1 MKAIGGSHG
10 RTRRPPL
17 HLLASLLLHAL
28 VLAGVLYHH
37 APWIAPMRL
46 PGTAHGSRLEL
57 TYSPGRAPVRTS
69 IPHPRSTPQ
78 VAAAASTPQP
88 SPTRTALKASPASP
102 NSTSPSTSQPDSVAG
117 ADALGD
123 GNISIALAAF
133 FPTPKPNLSALA
145 RGSVGDV
152 ILDIVIDSTGR
163 IADIKLTSG
172 LGHGVDETVIATVQQ
187 WTFHPATK
195 DGQPIASE
203 QELRFHYEKS

>member
-1 MKAIGGSHG
+1 VKAIGESHG

-17 HLLASLLLHAL
+17 HLLASFLLHAL
-28 VLAGVLYHH
+28 VLAAVLYHH

-69 IPHPRSTPQ
+69 VPHPRSTPQ

-88 SPTRTALKASPASP
+88 SLTPPALRASPASP
-102 NSTSPSTSQPDSVAG
+102 TSPSTSQPDSVAG

-145 RGSVGDV
+145 RGTAGDV

-163 IADIKLTSG
+163 IAHIKMTSG
-172 LGHGVDETVIATVQQ
+172 LGHGVDETVIATVQH